1 MEIFEEKAEKLNQKQ
16 NYTKLLA
23 AYEKLIS
30 EFKRNNSPQLMV
42 EMIEEN
48 DEDDRFFLARS
59 PVVKFFQ
66 LSVEK
71 AINSNRKNYLQ

>member
-1 MEIFEEKAEKLNQKQ
+1 
-16 NYTKLLA
+16 
-23 AYEKLIS
+23 
-30 EFKRNNSPQLMV
+30 MV